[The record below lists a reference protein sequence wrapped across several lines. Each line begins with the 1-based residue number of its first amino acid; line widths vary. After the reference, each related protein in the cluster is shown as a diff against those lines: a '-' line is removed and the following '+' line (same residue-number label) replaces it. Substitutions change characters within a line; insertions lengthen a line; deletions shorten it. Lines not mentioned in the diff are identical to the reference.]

1 MSLYEFIQ
9 NLIRLSPIFIM
20 LPSFIFLLRLQWY
33 KRFGIMFL
41 LGWLVFAASTLLFW
55 SYSIN
60 NAPNEEIMI
69 DLAQRDGASRVFGT
83 LFGWA
88 FGLVLLFIFE
98 LSRLFY
104 LGLIS
109 TINKL
114 KK

>member
-1 MSLYEFIQ
+1 
-9 NLIRLSPIFIM
+9 
-20 LPSFIFLLRLQWY
+20 
-33 KRFGIMFL
+33 
-41 LGWLVFAASTLLFW
+41 
-55 SYSIN
+55 
-60 NAPNEEIMI
+60 MI

-98 LSRLFY
+98 LSRLIY

-109 TINKL
+109 TIIKL